1 MTPWA
6 RDRRR
11 IRALQGQVQPF
22 AMISL
27 RERQCFHLPLQGAL
41 TWVVRVP
48 RVPFTS
54 PPARFILPWARF
66 LLPLWGVLVQLC
78 CPCCLCCPGCR
89 LYFLHN
95 AHKHIG
101 CLRMGFHGNKDDYL
115 KKPPFYSSKKS
126 FGKSPTFPTPIPQ
139 SSCIY
144 WKFRV

>member
-66 LLPLWGVLVQLC
+66 LLPLRGVHRQSCSHANENKRQQGQHLRGVHLPRRLFSSAAIRE
-78 CPCCLCCPGCR
+78 CPCANIILHFVRGIRDCPCDNIIQI
-89 LYFLHN
+89 LNNLWN
-95 AHKHIG
+95 
-101 CLRMGFHGNKDDYL
+101 
-115 KKPPFYSSKKS
+115 
-126 FGKSPTFPTPIPQ
+126 IP
-139 SSCIY
+139 
-144 WKFRV
+144 

>member
-66 LLPLWGVLVQLC
+66 LLPLRGAHRQSCSHANENKRQPRQQGQHFRGVHVPRRSPPIAFKC
-78 CPCCLCCPGCR
+78 RKHPYKKGRDANGSR
-89 LYFLHN
+89 LYRE
-95 AHKHIG
+95 AG
-101 CLRMGFHGNKDDYL
+101 RMSITSCTLEGA
-115 KKPPFYSSKKS
+115 PF
-126 FGKSPTFPTPIPQ
+126 
-139 SSCIY
+139 
-144 WKFRV
+144 